1 MVRPPPDS
9 TPFPF
14 ATLFRSEPRLPARG
28 ERLYELVYAV
38 TSDLPRLALELTGAP
53 SVPPRLARA
62 LQNAALDARR
72 CLPARIDHAALPH
85 VLLFP
90 VSPPRKT
97 LGLSFAPDPARNG
110 DLAPP
115 A

>member
-14 ATLFRSEPRLPARG
+14 ATLFRSERRLPARG

-62 LQNAALDARR
+62 LQNAALDARS
-72 CLPARIDHAALPH
+72 CLPARIEDRKSTRLNSSHLVISHAVFCLK
-85 VLLFP
+85 
-90 VSPPRKT
+90 KT
-97 LGLSFAPDPARNG
+97 
-110 DLAPP
+110 
-115 A
+115 